1 LDVICEKKQI
11 IMPWKETTTMEQKI
25 EFICEWRTGKYTITE
40 LCKNFEISRPT
51 AYKLI
56 DRFEKQG
63 FEGLRE
69 QSRTP
74 RKHPNETNED
84 VIKRILKLKAKYPLW
99 GAKKIKKLL
108 FNDFTRDDIPSVVTI
123 HNILKRNGLVCP
135 QKRLRRVKPVHPV
148 FDPKECNEVWSADYK
163 GKFLMRNKIYC
174 HPLTIADSKS
184 RFLFTA
190 KGHYHETLKYT
201 KAEFT
206 KVFRKYGIPQQIH
219 TDNGSP
225 FGSVRAIQR
234 FTQLSYWFI
243 ELGIM
248 PVFSDPAHPEQ
259 NGRHERMHRDLKAA
273 CAKPAAYDLK
283 TQQRSLN
290 HFVKEYNHI
299 RPHEALGMGTPASI
313 HSFSTRP
320 FPERIPQFDYESNM
334 KILKVTQNGAI
345 RWKSYYWVYLTAA
358 LKGKYVG
365 IEDLGNGIWKVFY
378 RNIFLGYFNENELRT
393 KEKSIRLE
401 TNLV

>member
-1 LDVICEKKQI
+1 
-11 IMPWKETTTMEQKI
+11 MPWKETTMMEQKI

-40 LCKNFEISRPT
+40 LCRNFEISRPT

-56 DRFEKQG
+56 SRFENQG
-63 FEGLRE
+63 YEGLRE
-69 QSRTP
+69 HSRTP
-74 RKHPNETNED
+74 SNHPNATPQNI
-84 VIKRILKLKAKYPLW
+84 VKGILKLKEKYPRW
-99 GAKKIKKLL
+99 GAKKIRILL
-108 FNDFTRDDIPSVVTI
+108 FKEFTEKQIPSVVTV
-123 HNILKRNGLVCP
+123 HNILKKNGFVSTK
-135 QKRLRRVKPVHPV
+135 KRMRRIKPVYPI
-148 FDPKECNEVWSADYK
+148 FDPKNCNEVWSADYK
-163 GKFLMRNKIYC
+163 GKFLMGNKIYC

-190 KGHYHETLKYT
+190 KGHYKENLKSA

-206 KVFRKYGIPQQIH
+206 KVFRKYGIPKQIH

-243 ELGIM
+243 ELGIS

-273 CAKPAAYDLK
+273 CAKPSAYDLK
-283 TQQRSLN
+283 AQQRRLN
-290 HFVKEYNHI
+290 KFVKEYNHV
-299 RPHEALGMGTPASI
+299 RPHEALEMKTPADI
-313 HSFSTRP
+313 HDFSTRP
-320 FPERIPQFDYESNM
+320 YPEKISNFDYDSTY

-358 LKGKYVG
+358 LKGKYVA
-365 IEDLGNGIWKVFY
+365 IEDIGNGIWKVFY
-378 RNIFLGYFNENELRT
+378 RNVLLGYFDEKHLRNKQQST
-393 KEKSIRLE
+393 RLE

>member
-1 LDVICEKKQI
+1 
-11 IMPWKETTTMEQKI
+11 MPWKETTTMEQKI

-40 LCKNFEISRPT
+40 LCKQFEISRPT

-63 FEGLRE
+63 YEGLRE
-69 QSRTP
+69 QSRAP
-74 RKHPNETNED
+74 GKHPNQTNEN
-84 VIKRILKLKAKYPLW
+84 VIKGILKLKAKYPLW
-99 GAKKIKKLL
+99 GAKKIARLL
-108 FNDFTRDDIPSVVTI
+108 FNDFTKDDIPSVVTI

-135 QKRLRRVKPVHPV
+135 QKRLRRVKPVHPI

-174 HPLTIADSKS
+174 HPLTIADSRS

-190 KGHYHETLKYT
+190 KGHYKETLKLA

-206 KVFRKYGIPQQIH
+206 SVFRKYGIPRQIH

-234 FTQLSYWFI
+234 FTRLSYWFI

-273 CAKPAAYDLK
+273 CVKPSAFDLK
-283 TQQRSLN
+283 AQQRSLN
-290 HFVKEYNHI
+290 RFVKEYNHI
-299 RPHEALGMGTPASI
+299 RPHEALGMETPASQ
-313 HSFSTRP
+313 HSFSCRP
-320 FPERIPQFDYESNM
+320 FHEKIPQFDYNPNM

-365 IEDLGNGIWKVFY
+365 IADLGNGIWKVFY
-378 RNIFLGYFNENELRT
+378 RNVFLGFFDENELR
-393 KEKSIRLE
+393 
-401 TNLV
+401 